1 MEEVAALKSTQ
12 AERDAAHARAM
23 ATLREEFARVAGEA
37 LAGAQKA
44 FADQAEETLKAHR
57 EAATANLSANKT
69 ELSHLLT
76 PVAETLKRYQVE
88 LKAIEQERQNAY
100 GGLTQALAG
109 VAQGQQAVRE
119 EAARLSTALRSSGKA
134 SGAWGEAQLRNVLEM
149 GGLREGIDFDL
160 QSSVTDEDDARL
172 RPDAVIRLPAGRT
185 LVVDSKCSL
194 NDYMAA
200 CEAADE
206 DARRAALRRHAAA
219 VKAHVVGLASKAYWD
234 KVGGAADFVVL
245 FMPGE
250 NFLSAALDA
259 DMGLL
264 AGAMDKRVLLAGP
277 INLLAL
283 ARTVSTV
290 WRQEK
295 LAKEA
300 EAIGKEAAELYDRLG
315 TMADHLGKLG
325 KNLGQSVG
333 AYNAFVGALEGR
345 VLPSARRLT
354 QLGVAAKTEIGE
366 LPVLD
371 HSPRSPVAR
380 ELLPAPGA
388 LAAE

>member
-1 MEEVAALKSTQ
+1 
-12 AERDAAHARAM
+12 
-23 ATLREEFARVAGEA
+23 
-37 LAGAQKA
+37 
-44 FADQAEETLKAHR
+44 
-57 EAATANLSANKT
+57 
-69 ELSHLLT
+69 
-76 PVAETLKRYQVE
+76 
-88 LKAIEQERQNAY
+88 
-100 GGLTQALAG
+100 
-109 VAQGQQAVRE
+109 
-119 EAARLSTALRSSGKA
+119 
-134 SGAWGEAQLRNVLEM
+134 
-149 GGLREGIDFDL
+149 
-160 QSSVTDEDDARL
+160 VTDEEDARL

-206 DARRAALRRHAAA
+206 EARRHALRRHAAA

-354 QLGVAAKTEIGE
+354 QLGVASKAEIGE

-380 ELLPAPGA
+380 ELLPRPGA